1 MLPQKSASLYFERV
15 FQMLEGSEKLAIIIV
30 EFDSPDDT
38 VKCLGTI
45 EEYLGSNIKL
55 YVYDN
60 SSQKHTILEDKLNSL
75 SVAYEYFWNGGNLG
89 FAKACN
95 LGLTKVR
102 EDGFAYAMLLNN
114 DTLLVDDS
122 PLLALEVFERNP
134 DIGVLGLINY
144 YVHNPS
150 EVWQAGKR
158 LRKSK
163 LGFVSVV
170 ATSDTEITFCDY
182 VPGSSFIVRL
192 SILETIGLLDEEY
205 FAYYEEIDYC
215 FRVKSSGMKVAYIND
230 SKILHKVGASS
241 SSAVKTYLK
250 SRNKLYFYRSIL
262 HSRLSFIVVVS
273 LLLVKDLLL
282 DLLRGGSLE
291 TIKYTFLG
299 VRDFRSGNMKLTR
312 FS

>member
-1 MLPQKSASLYFERV
+1 
-15 FQMLEGSEKLAIIIV
+15 MLEGTEKLAIIIV
-30 EFDSPDDT
+30 EFDSPEDT
-38 VKCLGTI
+38 VRCLDTI
-45 EEYLGSNIKL
+45 EEYLGSDTKL
-55 YVYDN
+55 YIYDN
-60 SSQKHTILEDKLNSL
+60 SSQEHKILGDKLKTL

-95 LGLTKVR
+95 LGLTKVK

-114 DTLLVDDS
+114 DTLLIDDS
-122 PLLALEVFERNP
+122 PLLALEIFGRYP
-134 DIGVLGLINY
+134 DIAVLGLVNY

-163 LGFVSVV
+163 LGFFPVA
-170 ATSDTEITFCDY
+170 ATSGTEITFCDY
-182 VPGSSFIVRL
+182 VAGSSFIVRL
-192 SILETIGLLDEEY
+192 SILESIGLLDEEY

-241 SSAVKTYLK
+241 DSAVKTYLK

-262 HSRLSFIVVVS
+262 HSRLSFVVVVS
-273 LLLVKDLLL
+273 LLLAKDLLL
-282 DLLRGGSLE
+282 RLLRGGSLE
-291 TIKYTFLG
+291 TIKYTCLG
-299 VRDFRSGNMKLTR
+299 IKDFRSRNMKLTR